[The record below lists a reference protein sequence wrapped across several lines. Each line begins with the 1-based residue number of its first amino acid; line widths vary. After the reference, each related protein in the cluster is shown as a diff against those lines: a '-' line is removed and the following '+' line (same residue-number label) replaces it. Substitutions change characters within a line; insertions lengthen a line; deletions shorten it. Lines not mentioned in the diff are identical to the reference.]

1 MSDRER
7 LHNAL
12 FGNPEREHVDVKF
25 FVSGACVSADM
36 LCREAASMF
45 EQMDNSSE
53 GDESFAE
60 NFTERLVCEIW
71 SD

>member
-45 EQMDNSSE
+45 EQMDKSTE
-53 GDESFAE
+53 GDETFAE
-60 NFTERLVCEIW
+60 QFVERSVEEIW
-71 SD
+71 PD